1 MNAPIQTLNVG
12 RRSAAP
18 IDQPEDSDRGVEQ
31 YGKEEKKHQQRKVA
45 EVFKKNVT
53 NKKERN

>member
-1 MNAPIQTLNVG
+1 MRPIQTMNVG
-12 RRSAAP
+12 RRSAAS

-31 YGKEEKKHQQRKVA
+31 YGKEEKNHQQSKVA

-53 NKKERN
+53 NEKEWN